1 MSSLLT
7 RLRRNLPIGVAL
19 AAATVAF
26 SSAAQAAPTVF
37 RLTPPSRAT
46 SGFGSTGAVIARF
59 LPDQRF
65 DLQATVVPDES
76 AKTVT
81 SVQFF
86 VDNVSVGV
94 ISSTNPNPANGS
106 LVDANRTSGTPAI
119 RVLPLNARVASLRA
133 YRNTTPGVH
142 TLRVV
147 TTQSDGLSS
156 ERSGVFE
163 IVNVSAPLGRRA
175 KNVVIFIGDGMGI
188 AHRTA
193 ARMMLNGVSQGKA
206 NGFLAMDSF
215 PGVALV
221 TTSSLNSIVT
231 DSSPGA
237 GCYSTGN
244 KSNNNEHGVFP
255 DDTTAIFDNGRVETM
270 GEYMFRKYGKTL
282 GIVTTS
288 DVFDATP
295 GSFGSHTQARA
306 AGTGIVD
313 QYLNEQ
319 IDFGG
324 LRVLLG
330 GGRRWF
336 LPAAT
341 TFGSGNGYDLL
352 GSSRTN
358 SNDYVLPSDIVAGW
372 GVPAGTLDQGTN
384 VISAFQAKGFTYASD
399 ATSLAS
405 ANTNQLLGLFHTGNM
420 NIALDKL
427 AKRRNAV
434 IGNLGGKNPTT
445 GSFVVDE
452 YGFPNQPMLEE
463 MTTKALETLN
473 KNPAGFTLM
482 VEAASI
488 DKQAHNMDSERW
500 ILDTIE
506 FDKAIKVAQD
516 FANRNPDTLVVVT
529 ADHECAGV
537 NIIGA
542 STVANSDLTARA
554 LETNLD
560 TKVARLRNDVV
571 GLYEAAGF
579 PQYSI
584 AADGYPLNTDP
595 SRKMLI
601 GYAANADRREDWLT
615 NPMPLQDGQ
624 SILSNGAGAGTTFD
638 YDDAPLSAYPL
649 NGTFRDN
656 GSAAAG
662 NQLGFVIT
670 GQVGTSGGGSAAHT
684 ASDIPLSAYG
694 RGASLFF
701 GVMDNTDVYFR
712 IMQAMIGGA
721 K

>member
-1 MSSLLT
+1 MPIAFVLAT
-7 RLRRNLPIGVAL
+7 ATIALP
-19 AAATVAF
+19 AA
-26 SSAAQAAPTVF
+26 SQAAPVIS
-37 RLTPPSRAT
+37 RLTPPSRVT

-65 DLQATVVPDES
+65 DLQATVIPDE
-76 AKTVT
+76 T
-81 SVQFF
+81 SKSVVAVEFF

-94 ISSTNPNPANGS
+94 ISSTVPNPANGS
-106 LVDANRTSGTPAI
+106 LVDANRTTGTPAV

-133 YRNTTPGVH
+133 YRNTVPGVH
-142 TLRVV
+142 TLRAV
-147 TTQSDGLSS
+147 TLQSDGLTS

-163 IVNVSAPLGRRA
+163 IVNVSTPLGRRA
-175 KNVVIFIGDGMGI
+175 RNVVIFIGDGMGI

-193 ARMMLNGVSQGKA
+193 ARIMLQGVSQGKS
-206 NGFLAMDSF
+206 NGSLAMDTF
-215 PGVALV
+215 PGTALV

-244 KSNNNEHGVFP
+244 KGNNNEHGVFP
-255 DDTTAIFDNGRVETM
+255 DDTSAIFDNPRIETM
-270 GEYMFRKYGKTL
+270 GEFMFRKYGKTL

-336 LPAAT
+336 LPSGAT
-341 TFGSGNGYDLL
+341 FASGNGYDLL
-352 GSSRTN
+352 GSSRSN
-358 SNDYVLPSDIVAGW
+358 GNDYVLPPDVVAGW

-384 VISAFQAKGFTYASD
+384 VIAAFQGKGFTYASD
-399 ATSLAS
+399 ATTLAS
-405 ANTNQLLGLFHTGNM
+405 ANTTQLLGLFHTGNM

-445 GSFVVDE
+445 NAFVVDE

-463 MTTKALETLN
+463 MTSKALETLN

-500 ILDTIE
+500 IMDTIE
-506 FDKAIKVAQD
+506 FDKSIKVAQD

-542 STVANSDLTARA
+542 SLVNNNTLNAANQASLLTRA
-554 LETNLD
+554 QETD
-560 TKVARLRNDVV
+560 AGSKTTRLRNEVV

-584 AADGYPLNTDP
+584 ATDGYPADTDP
-595 SRKMLI
+595 NRKMLI
-601 GYAANADRREDWLT
+601 GYAANADRNEDWLT

-624 SILSNGAGAGTTFD
+624 SILTNGVAAGAGATFD

-649 NGTFRDN
+649 NPTFRDN
-656 GSAAAG
+656 GFATSA
-662 NQLGFVIT
+662 NQLGFIIT
-670 GQVGTSGGGSAAHT
+670 GQVGPSGGGSAAHT